1 MTEPART
8 EKPCEEHNTAP
19 TQGKWWQF
27 SQILNPD
34 VGLPRVLEPGERRW
48 MEVDWF
54 RRNLAAFSW
63 LGSIPAPLSGPY
75 VSESM
80 LHPGQKISKWR
91 VSMDV
96 AHFHPS
102 EISLSLR
109 DGFLEVAG
117 THEERPDEHGF
128 IARCFTRKYRL
139 PAEVD
144 ATKLTSRLSVDGI
157 LTIEAP
163 VPEFSAPV
171 AIILPIK
178 VETEEPEE
186 LDMKTDDNAEV
197 SQSEDQP
204 CRSTA
209 APEPEDEETQEKPA
223 GDAHPPVAGEDK
235 RLDSLQ
241 QSSEH
246 HEAVGER
253 RAPSSQLEHGEV
265 QVKEDGGE
273 ELSQPEEQ
281 ELGNR
286 SDIQSQELEAAD
298 MKQEPTE

>member
-128 IARCFTRKYRL
+128 IARCFKRKYRWERNIRSNSSL
-139 PAEVD
+139 LSLLLLFFKAS
-144 ATKLTSRLSVDGI
+144 SRGGRDQTHVQTFCRRNPDHRSSSSGI
-157 LTIEAP
+157 LCSCRHHSSNKGEQVRLTCRLKSVLGTAG
-163 VPEFSAPV
+163 
-171 AIILPIK
+171 
-178 VETEEPEE
+178 
-186 LDMKTDDNAEV
+186 LD
-197 SQSEDQP
+197 
-204 CRSTA
+204 
-209 APEPEDEETQEKPA
+209 
-223 GDAHPPVAGEDK
+223 
-235 RLDSLQ
+235 
-241 QSSEH
+241 
-246 HEAVGER
+246 
-253 RAPSSQLEHGEV
+253 
-265 QVKEDGGE
+265 
-273 ELSQPEEQ
+273 
-281 ELGNR
+281 
-286 SDIQSQELEAAD
+286 
-298 MKQEPTE
+298 